1 MHLPPK
7 AQLSRLRCYFS
18 ANSKQVMPRRL
29 SFPRL
34 SLQQQPL
41 LFIATTFIGGLL
53 LAARWPLAPRT
64 WLIALCCVWTCSA
77 LGLLARWQNQTLRWL
92 TMLCLL
98 SGCFAAGATLYAM
111 QAANVGPE
119 RVRRIFERGELRHDE
134 PCEVWGTLDAMP
146 ELAPDRIYLTI
157 AVERV
162 AALGKEQ
169 AASGTVQM
177 VVPFQDFQARLDYDA
192 LQLDYGSRVR
202 VLGFLSNR
210 GGYRNPGA
218 PEFDELLEFRG
229 FDASGWVK
237 HALLIERLGAG
248 QRNRVLWR
256 LYRLRAR
263 ALAAILGTS
272 KQPAT
277 GILAAALLG
286 SRYFLDR
293 TTAQTFRE
301 GGTFHLLVISGLHVA
316 LIAGVLLWLT
326 RWLRRERWLQFGVVA
341 LCLWGYGLMVGA
353 QPSIMRSVV
362 MITVALIGQLLYR
375 AALGANTLAGAAL
388 VLLAWQPRDL
398 FNPAFQLSFLT
409 VAAIVLL
416 AAPVYERLRQVGVW
430 QPNATTP
437 YPPRTLHSVKW
448 LAELLFWNEREFRQ
462 EMTEARIRYR
472 LDKAKI
478 ARWLNRSRLQW
489 PLAWIAATVFTTTC
503 VQVALLPLMTVY
515 FHRFSI
521 VSPITNVMEGVLVF
535 ALMLAGAGQLLAY
548 AFSVRAALW
557 LSPLVN
563 GLGALTVKAGQW
575 PLLWR
580 RASVRMPDWGPGAAW
595 VYGAFFALIL
605 LLVLLAH
612 AWHPLRKGDEAGAEW
627 RRLFGRMAAVIAV
640 SAIIVLSWLLI
651 AHPFAHRFALGRL
664 SLTFLDVGQGDAIFI
679 NFPQGQTMLLD
690 SGGRLGFAIAPGE
703 FEPSEDIFI
712 ENRIGVGEAAVLPFL
727 WQLGLKRLDY
737 IAATH
742 GDSDHTEA
750 FAEIVHAMSI
760 GQALTGSVPRSA
772 ETPDLFTRAVRARG
786 LPLRLLKRGEVL
798 NLDGVRLEVL
808 SPFANAGEVKPS
820 DNNASL
826 VLRLTLGQR
835 AFLLTGDIEKE
846 TEARLVASGEL
857 QKADVLKVAHHGSR
871 TSTTAEFLARVQPQ
885 HAIISAGDPSP
896 FGHPHPEVVARLRAA
911 GVQLWQT
918 SKCGAITISTDGAD
932 LQVGTFVKCAP

>member
-1 MHLPPK
+1 
-7 AQLSRLRCYFS
+7 
-18 ANSKQVMPRRL
+18 MPRRL

-34 SLQQQPL
+34 RLQQQPL
-41 LFIATTFIGGLL
+41 LFIATSFIGGLL
-53 LAARWPLAPRT
+53 VAARWQLAPRT
-64 WLIALCCVWTCSA
+64 WLIALACVWIVSA
-77 LGLLARWQNQTLRWL
+77 IGWLSRWQNQTLQWL
-92 TMLCLL
+92 LTLWLL
-98 SGCFAAGATLYAM
+98 SGCFVAGATLYALQ
-111 QAANVGPE
+111 QAGTGPQ
-119 RVRRIFERGELRHDE
+119 RVRSIFERGELRHDE
-134 PCEVWGTLDAMP
+134 ACEVWGTLDAMP

-237 HALLIERLGAG
+237 HALLIEGLGTG

-263 ALAAILGTS
+263 ALAAILGIS

-286 SRYFLDR
+286 NRYFLDR

-316 LIAGVLLWLT
+316 LIAAVLLWLT
-326 RWLRRERWLQFGVVA
+326 RWLRRERWLQFGVVT

-353 QPSIMRSVV
+353 QPSIMRAVV
-362 MITVALIGQLLYR
+362 MITVALVGQLLYR
-375 AALGANTLAGAAL
+375 SALGANTLAGAAL

-437 YPPRTLHSVKW
+437 YPPRTLRWVKW

-462 EMTEARIRYR
+462 EMTEARIRYS
-472 LDKAKI
+472 LEKAQA

-489 PLAWIAATVFTTTC
+489 PLQWIAATVFTTTC
-503 VQVALLPLMTVY
+503 VQVALLPLMVVH

-521 VSPITNVMEGVLVF
+521 VSPVTNVVEGVLVF
-535 ALMLAGAGQLLAY
+535 ALMLAGAGQLFVY
-548 AFSVRAALW
+548 ALSVRAAVW
-557 LSPLVN
+557 LAPLVN
-563 GLGALTVKAGQW
+563 WLGALTVKAGQW
-575 PLLWR
+575 PLLWS

-595 VYGAFFALIL
+595 VYGIFFALIL
-605 LLVLLAH
+605 LLILLVH

-627 RRLFGRMAAVIAV
+627 RRSFGRMAGVLAV
-640 SAIIVLSWLLI
+640 SAIVVLSWLLI
-651 AHPFAHRFALGRL
+651 AHPFPHRFARGRL
-664 SLTFLDVGQGDAIFI
+664 SVTFLDVGQGDAIFI
-679 NFPQGQTMLLD
+679 SFPHGQTMLLD
-690 SGGRLGFAIAPGE
+690 SGGRLGYALRQEQGE
-703 FEPSEDIFI
+703 GEPSEDIFI
-712 ENRIGVGEAAVLPFL
+712 EDRISVGEAAVLPFL

-750 FAEIVHAMSI
+750 FAEVIHALSI
-760 GQALTGSVPRSA
+760 GQALAGSVPRA
-772 ETPDLFTRAVRARG
+772 NERPDLFTRAVRARG
-786 LPLRLLKRGEVL
+786 LPLRLLKRGEML
-798 NLDGVRLEVL
+798 NLDGARLEVL
-808 SPFANAGEVKPS
+808 SPFADAGEVKPS

-871 TSTTAEFLARVQPQ
+871 TSTTAAFLARVQPQ
-885 HAIISAGDPSP
+885 HAIISAGNPSP

-911 GVQLWQT
+911 NVQLWQT
-918 SKCGAITISTDGAD
+918 SRCGAITISTDGAD

>member
-1 MHLPPK
+1 
-7 AQLSRLRCYFS
+7 
-18 ANSKQVMPRRL
+18 MPRRL

-41 LFIATTFIGGLL
+41 IFIATIFIGGLL
-53 LAARWPLAPRT
+53 AAARWQLAPRV
-64 WLIALCCVWTCSA
+64 WLSALACVWIVSA
-77 LGLLARWQNQTLRWL
+77 LGLFNRWQQPSMQWL
-92 TMLCLL
+92 TTLSLL
-98 SGCFAAGATLYAM
+98 GGCFAAGAALYAT
-111 QAANVGPE
+111 QTASVGPE

-134 PCEVWGTLDAMP
+134 ACEVWGTLDAMP

-162 AALGKEQ
+162 ASLGKEQ

-202 VLGFLSNR
+202 VLGFLSKR

-237 HALLIERLGAG
+237 HALLIERLGVG

-263 ALAAILGTS
+263 GLAAILGIS

-286 SRYFLDR
+286 NRYFLDR
-293 TTAQTFRE
+293 TTAETFRA

-316 LIAGVLLWLT
+316 LMAMALLWLT
-326 RWLRRERWLQFGVVA
+326 KWLRRERWLQFGVVA
-341 LCLWGYGLMVGA
+341 LFLWGYGLMVGA
-353 QPSIMRSVV
+353 QPSIMRAVV

-375 AALGANTLAGAAL
+375 AALGANTLAAAAL

-437 YPPRTLHSVKW
+437 YPPRTLHWVKW
-448 LAELLFWNEREFRQ
+448 LGELLFWNEREFRQ
-462 EMTEARIRYR
+462 EMAEARVRYR
-472 LDKAKI
+472 LNKARA

-503 VQVALLPLMTVY
+503 VQVALLPLMIVH

-521 VSPITNVMEGVLVF
+521 VSPVTNVMEGVLVF
-535 ALMLAGAGQLLAY
+535 ALMLAGAGQLLVY
-548 AFSVRAALW
+548 AVSVRAAVW

-563 GLGALTVKAGQW
+563 GLGTVTVKAGQLPLTW
-575 PLLWR
+575 PL
-580 RASVRMPDWGPGAAW
+580 ASVRMPDWGPGEAW

-605 LLVLLAH
+605 LLVLLVH
-612 AWHPLRKGDEAGAEW
+612 AWHPLRKGDEAGAE
-627 RRLFGRMAAVIAV
+627 RRRMLGRIGGIFAV

-651 AHPFAHRFALGRL
+651 AHPFAHRFAHGRL
-664 SLTFLDVGQGDAIFI
+664 SVTFLDVGQGDAIFI
-679 NFPQGQTMLLD
+679 NFPHGQTMLLD
-690 SGGRLGFAIAPGE
+690 SGGRLGYAIEPGE

-712 ENRIGVGEAAVLPFL
+712 EDRIGVGEAAVLPFL

-737 IAATH
+737 SAATH

-750 FAEIVHAMSI
+750 FDEIVHALAI
-760 GQALTGSVPRSA
+760 GQALTGSLPRA
-772 ETPDLFTRAVRARG
+772 DEKPDLFTRAVRARG

-808 SPFANAGEVKPS
+808 SPFADASEVKPS

-835 AFLLTGDIEKE
+835 VFLLTGDIEKE
-846 TEARLVASGEL
+846 TEARLVASGDL

-871 TSTTAEFLARVQPQ
+871 TSTTAAFLARVQPQ
-885 HAIISAGDPSP
+885 HAIISAGNPSP
-896 FGHPHPEVVARLRAA
+896 YGHPHPEVVARLQAA
-911 GVQLWQT
+911 NVQLWQI
-918 SKCGAITISTDGAD
+918 SQCGAITISTDGAD
-932 LQVGTFVKCAP
+932 LQVGTFVKCSP